1 MGPIVQHLP
10 RVEGS
15 LTYEKGWSLGGQ
27 TEMPHLSKEQEFQC
41 VLFVVLEFSKHGTE
55 HFFRKHQRKGD

>member
-1 MGPIVQHLP
+1 MGPVVQHLP
-10 RVEGS
+10 QVEGS

-41 VLFVVLEFSKHGTE
+41 VLFVVLEF
-55 HFFRKHQRKGD
+55 